1 MEPGPPGI
9 LAPAL
14 LGCNLAAAEEEDV
27 CRLKRS
33 RREEVSM
40 AAKDAL
46 SWLTTVLA
54 RLSLNFCKL
63 HRGGKRKEEGTT
75 LSSSRR
81 CEVQVECNQR
91 L

>member
-1 MEPGPPGI
+1 MSDSSCRTAVREPDPPVGI
-9 LAPAL
+9 LIPAPLCCAL
-14 LGCNLAAAEEEDV
+14 ATAEEEDV

-40 AAKDAL
+40 AAKDAF

-63 HRGGKRKEEGTT
+63 
-75 LSSSRR
+75 
-81 CEVQVECNQR
+81 
-91 L
+91 